1 MLKSVKIILISFVS
15 TGFGAFW
22 NKPF

>member
-22 NKPF
+22 NKAF